1 MRNKWP
7 TCRNKSRPKN
17 LLILLNRVDRVKS
30 LLEYCKGVQINTR
43 IHLHHRF
50 NKVSIE
56 KWLSFQRIWMNRI
69 MRKFLG
75 KETLGLW
82 NNRIVTSLLRM
93 NIVQLTIKLPKTSVR
108 MIIIFK
114 DKKCVCRQMRG
125 MKRYSLLSTIEYAWD
140 ARRMI
145 WLLLIS
151 VNSKRWTK

>member
-30 LLEYCKGVQINTR
+30 LLEYCKGVQINTL

-56 KWLSFQRIWMNRI
+56 KWLSFQRIWMNRT